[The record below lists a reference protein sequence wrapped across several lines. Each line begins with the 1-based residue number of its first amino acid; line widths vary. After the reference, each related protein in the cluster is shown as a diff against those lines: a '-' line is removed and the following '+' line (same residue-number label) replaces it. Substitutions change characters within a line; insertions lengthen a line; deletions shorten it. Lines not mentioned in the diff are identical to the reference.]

1 VLELIKR
8 ERNGE
13 TVNTTLISGVIDSY
27 GEIFISCCKYLK
39 EEILLKNR
47 ISNVFE
53 NYLSIFYFQK
63 IYRGWFQFRT
73 FKMLKENF
81 FLLTSCVHVQIPCM
95 HLTFVNLFRIF

>member
-27 GEIFISCCKYLK
+27 GEIFISYCKYLK

-47 ISNVFE
+47 ISNVFG
-53 NYLSIFYFQK
+53 NYLSIFYFQE
-63 IYRGWFQFRT
+63 IYWGQIQRFTIANFQNVERKFFSVDILCPRANS
-73 FKMLKENF
+73 MYALNF
-81 FLLTSCVHVQIPCM
+81 CEPF
-95 HLTFVNLFRIF
+95 